1 MICPRHGAIASNMEH
16 GYPYCDRCFR
26 EAVVK
31 AEDILLEEQMRV
43 TYERYHATNTLRVR
57 LRWEP

>member
-16 GYPYCDRCFR
+16 GYPYCAGCFR
-26 EAVVK
+26 EAIAK
-31 AEDILLEEQMRV
+31 ADDILLEEQMRV

>member
-1 MICPRHGAIASNMEH
+1 MICPRHGNLTDRAPY
-16 GYPYCDRCFR
+16 GYPMCDRCFR
-26 EAVVK
+26 EAINK